1 MWRLW
6 STRTSVL
13 QYGMLEV
20 RIRYVIELVDDSLV
34 LFFFL
39 AVMTVD
45 EQMLIH
51 LDGLLFNCKNNISIR
66 PSDSPFVE
74 TLLPEHSGS
83 YIRRRQ

>member
-1 MWRLW
+1 MWKLW

-20 RIRYVIELVDDSLV
+20 RIRYVKEQIDDSLV
-34 LFFFL
+34 LLVFL

-51 LDGLLFNCKNNISIR
+51 LNGFISIF

-83 YIRRRQ
+83 YIRCRQ

>member
-1 MWRLW
+1 MLRLW

-20 RIRYVIELVDDSLV
+20 RIRYVKEQVDDSLV
-34 LFFFL
+34 LLFFL
-39 AVMTVD
+39 VVMTID

-51 LDGLLFNCKNNISIR
+51 LSGLLFNCKNNISIF

-83 YIRRRQ
+83 YIRCRQ